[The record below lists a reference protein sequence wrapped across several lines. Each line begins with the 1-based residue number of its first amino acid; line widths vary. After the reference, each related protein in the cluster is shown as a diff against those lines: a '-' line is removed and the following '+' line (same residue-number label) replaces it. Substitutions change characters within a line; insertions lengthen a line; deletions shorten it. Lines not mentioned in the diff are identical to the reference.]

1 MWLLRQFCIFLCLPL
16 FVILIF
22 QIDVVRLFP
31 ILRKLHK
38 SDLLP
43 QQLRSGSCWNPSTL
57 SILKILS
64 FSFTGQATIEYG
76 WCSVMCFELN
86 CYWKNLSLLRCVKAN
101 MKILPSYVY
110 MTLKVNTQSILY
122 WQAVSMS
129 LM

>member
-1 MWLLRQFCIFLCLPL
+1 MTAQFCIFLCLPL
-16 FVILIF
+16 FVILF
-22 QIDVVRLFP
+22 CQMDVVRLFS

-43 QQLRSGSCWNPSTL
+43 QQLRSGSCSNPSTL

-64 FSFTGQATIEYG
+64 FSFTGQETIEYG
-76 WCSVMCFELN
+76 WYSVMCFELN
-86 CYWKNLSLLRCVKAN
+86 CCWKNISLLRCVKAN
-101 MKILPSYVY
+101 MKILPSYRC
-110 MTLKVNTQSILY
+110 MTLKANTQSILY